1 MLRHVPKWID
11 FTKKNELAELRSL
24 CEKKRIII
32 RDENYWKRNHFLL
45 FLMKQSEMVR
55 EILYI

>member
-1 MLRHVPKWID
+1 MDR
-11 FTKKNELAELRSL
+11 FYQKNELAELRSL

-32 RDENYWKRNHFLL
+32 RDENYWKQNHFLL